1 MTAAGSA
8 PAPAVAQTYL
18 EDVTVGECVETP
30 GITVTAAHVGLY
42 QGLTGDLAARPGTVP
57 DLLPL
62 CLSTGLGWR
71 VPHAPLAVL
80 AFLGIEWHVVRCAE
94 VGDTL
99 CSRSRTV
106 AKRVLR
112 DGGVVVR
119 EQQIIDQRGQVVQ
132 HGKFTF
138 LVAKRSA

>member
-1 MTAAGSA
+1 MPAAGI
-8 PAPAVAQTYL
+8 AQTYL
-18 EDVTVGECVETP
+18 EDVTVGECVDTP
-30 GITVTAAHVGLY
+30 AMTVTAAHVGLY
-42 QGLTGDLAARPGTVP
+42 QGLTGDLAPASGAVP

-80 AFLGIEWHVVRCAE
+80 AFMGIEWHVVRGAR

-99 CSRSRTV
+99 SCRSRTV

-112 DGGVVVR
+112 EGGVVVR
-119 EQQIIDQRGQVVQ
+119 EQQIIDQQGQVVQ

>member
-1 MTAAGSA
+1 MTALL
-8 PAPAVAQTYL
+8 PAAHVARTYL
-18 EDVTVGECVETP
+18 EDVTVGECVDTP
-30 GITVTAAHVGLY
+30 SLTVTAAHVGLY
-42 QGLTGDLAARPGTVP
+42 ESLTGDLAARAGAVP

-80 AFLGIEWHVVRCAE
+80 AFMGIEWHVVRAAE
-94 VGDTL
+94 VGDTVF
-99 CSRSRTV
+99 CRSRTL